1 VADKAAEVVVRPL
14 SDADWD
20 AVLRIY
26 AEGIAT
32 GEATFE
38 TEVPSREALTAKWL
52 PGHRWVA
59 ERDGRVVGWTAMTAV
74 SPRECYAGVVET
86 SVYVADEA
94 RGRGVGRA
102 LVARQVA
109 AADAAGLWTLQTAIF
124 PENVASI
131 ALHHRAGYRTVGVR
145 ERIARHH
152 GRWRDTVLLE
162 RRSPYVT

>member
-1 VADKAAEVVVRPL
+1 VADNAAEVVVRPL
-14 SDADWD
+14 SDADWE
-20 AVLRIY
+20 AVRRIY

-38 TEVPSREALTAKWL
+38 TEVPSREVLTAKWL

-59 ERDGRVVGWTAMTAV
+59 EQNGRVVGWTAMTAV

-124 PENVASI
+124 PENEVSI